1 MSKKSNKYRL
11 QKPAPIAKGAAP
23 SKGNTQAAKKSQ
35 SVYTQNEIEPESY
48 EKWLKWVLLLVVIA
62 STFYCYRFSLTNQFT
77 NWDDGVYITE
87 NPFVQNSSN
96 KANMDTILY
105 GIPTPSNYH
114 PLTMLSLVANYH
126 YFKLN
131 PEPYYVTN
139 ICIHIINACLVFFL
153 LLMVFKAMAGA
164 GYGTF
169 KHITWFAG
177 LGALWHG
184 IHPMHVESVSWAA
197 ERKDLLY
204 TFFYLIG
211 LMVYLKYI
219 NGEKLKWLGIVFVLF
234 VLSNLSKAM
243 AVVFPLSLFALDI
256 LLKRKI
262 EWKLLYEKAPFFLFS
277 LFFGW
282 YTFHIQKASGA
293 VASFQTFSILQ
304 RLMFTCY
311 SFLAYLAKAFVP
323 EHLCSF
329 YPYPN
334 TILGPKANVP
344 FSFYIDPLIAI
355 LIPAILLIAAFSA
368 GKKYLP
374 FTLIGCGIFV
384 VNVVFMVKYVA
395 DLKEHLP
402 FIFYLTPMLAML
414 IPGTILY
421 LAYRGGENYFRV
433 ALAGF
438 GFYLFNVLLIL
449 QFVSVGATIM
459 SERYSYVAY
468 IGLIFMA
475 VYFLYVL
482 LQKVPASK
490 NIIIGFAVV
499 ASSIFGYLTI
509 DRTKVWYNTKTLW
522 QDVIKKYPRQVQ
534 TSYKNLGNFYADLG
548 PKNPVYFDS
557 AFANYDTLVKIHMA
571 DAGTYSNL
579 ANIYGLRKQFDSS
592 LAAYTM
598 ALKLDST
605 SFDAH
610 LDRGITYCMMK
621 RYDLGMKDFDYVY
634 KKQPNNEKLLQ
645 NRAGAYQSLNQ
656 YANAIADYNKLISLY
671 PDNPMSYLDRGAME
685 WNMAKYKE
693 ALTDFNY
700 YNKVEPGNGQCLFD
714 IAVTYEKMNDYK
726 NALSFAL
733 LAKNVK
739 FNVGDDYIKNLQQKI
754 DHSTK

>member
-1 MSKKSNKYRL
+1 
-11 QKPAPIAKGAAP
+11 
-23 SKGNTQAAKKSQ
+23 
-35 SVYTQNEIEPESY
+35 V
-48 EKWLKWVLLLVVIA
+48 
-62 STFYCYRFSLTNQFT
+62 
-77 NWDDGVYITE
+77 
-87 NPFVQNSSN
+87 
-96 KANMDTILY
+96 
-105 GIPTPSNYH
+105 
-114 PLTMLSLVANYH
+114 
-126 YFKLN
+126 
-131 PEPYYVTN
+131 
-139 ICIHIINACLVFFL
+139 CLVFFL
-153 LLMVFKAMAGA
+153 FLMIFKAMAA
-164 GYGTF
+164 VGYGTF

-177 LGALWHG
+177 LGGLWHG

-204 TFFYLIG
+204 TFFYLVG

-219 NGEKLKWLGIVFVLF
+219 NGEKIKWLIIVFILF

-243 AVVFPLSLFALDI
+243 AVVFPLSLFALDF

-262 EWKLLYEKAPFFLFS
+262 EWKLLYEKALFFLFS
-277 LFFGW
+277 LVFGW

-293 VASFQTFSILQ
+293 VASFQTFNIFQ
-304 RLMFTCY
+304 RFMFTCY
-311 SFLAYLAKAFVP
+311 SFIMYIVKYFVP
-323 EHLCSF
+323 THLCSF

-334 TILGPKANVP
+334 TILILKDNH
-344 FSFYIDPLIAI
+344 PLIVSVLAI
-355 LIPAILLIAAFSA
+355 IIPAIIPILFFRA

-374 FTLIGCGIFV
+374 FTIISAAIFII
-384 VNVVFMVKYVA
+384 NGAFMVYYIMEK
-395 DLKEHLP
+395 KEYLP
-402 FIFYLTPMLAML
+402 FIFYISPMLAML
-414 IPGTILY
+414 IPGALLY
-421 LAYRGGENYFRV
+421 AAYRAGDNYFR
-433 ALAGF
+433 AAAAGF

-468 IGLIFMA
+468 LGLIFMA

-482 LQKVPASK
+482 FEKVPASK
-490 NIIIGFAVV
+490 NLIIGSAVIV
-499 ASSIFGYLTI
+499 SSIFGYLTI

-522 QDVIKKYPRQVQ
+522 QDVIKKYPHQVQ

-548 PKNPVYFDS
+548 PTNPVYYDS

-592 LAAYTM
+592 LAAYNM
-598 ALKLDST
+598 ALKLDSS

-656 YANAIADYNKLISLY
+656 YANAVADYNRLIELY

-685 WNMAKYKE
+685 WNMANYKD
-693 ALTDFNY
+693 AMKDFTY
-700 YNKVEPGNGQCLFD
+700 YNKVEPNNGQCLFD

-733 LAKNVK
+733 MAKNVK